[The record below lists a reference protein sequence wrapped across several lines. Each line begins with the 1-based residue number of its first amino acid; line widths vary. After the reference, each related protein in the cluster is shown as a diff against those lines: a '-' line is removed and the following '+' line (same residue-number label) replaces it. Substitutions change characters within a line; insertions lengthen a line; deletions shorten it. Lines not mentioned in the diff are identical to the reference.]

1 MLYYV
6 TGHPVF
12 KLAPITC
19 VTAHSFLGG
28 VAAQLRVTCVGIAS
42 GARSVAVTCASAA
55 ADAFTLV
62 GIGEIES

>member
-19 VTAHSFLGG
+19 VTAHPTLNLVITSFPFPPYHSLLFAKFDSLGH
-28 VAAQLRVTCVGIAS
+28 
-42 GARSVAVTCASAA
+42 SVNNSNSIMALGLG
-55 ADAFTLV
+55 FR
-62 GIGEIES
+62 GF